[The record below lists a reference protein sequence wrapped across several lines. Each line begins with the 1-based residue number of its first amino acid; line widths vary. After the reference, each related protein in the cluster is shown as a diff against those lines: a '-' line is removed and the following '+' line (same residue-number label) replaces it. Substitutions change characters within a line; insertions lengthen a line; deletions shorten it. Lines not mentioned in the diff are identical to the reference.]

1 MGHRSPAV
9 RHGGRVNPPF
19 RVIFRVIPGVG
30 SNVGIQPGGVQGAAG
45 MSCRGGPPHGFTLI
59 EVMITVAIIAILAA
73 VAIPNYSRYVVRS
86 NRAAIE
92 SFMLE
97 VSGAQERYLVDNR
110 AYAAN
115 LGALGMSVPAS
126 LATRYDVTV
135 TPNAA
140 LPPGYS
146 IVATPKGSQLSDT
159 GCGTLTLTST
169 GAKSA
174 SGAGTDC
181 WN

>member
-9 RHGGRVNPPF
+9 RHGGRVNPSF
-19 RVIFRVIPGVG
+19 RVIGEVG
-30 SNVGIQPGGVQGAAG
+30 ATGNP
-45 MSCRGGPPHGFTLI
+45 CRGWRLRGARATHGFTLI
-59 EVMITVAIIAILAA
+59 EVMITVAVIAILAA
-73 VAIPNYSRYVVRS
+73 VAIPNYSRHVVRS
-86 NRAAIE
+86 HRAAIE

-115 LGALGMSVPAS
+115 LGTLGMSVPAAQ
-126 LATRYDVTV
+126 ATRYDVAV

-146 IVATPKGSQLSDT
+146 IVATPKGSQVAGDAD
-159 GCGTLTLTST
+159 CGSLTLTSA

-174 SGAGTDC
+174 SGSGTDC

>member
-9 RHGGRVNPPF
+9 RHGGIVNLPF
-19 RVIFRVIPGVG
+19 RVKHQTASGGASRIGFRTDRAKGA
-30 SNVGIQPGGVQGAAG
+30 GGKP
-45 MSCRGGPPHGFTLI
+45 CRGRPARGFTLI
-59 EVMITVAIIAILAA
+59 EVMITVVIIAILAA
-73 VAIPNYSRYVVRS
+73 IAIPNYSRHVVRS

-97 VSGAQERYLVDNR
+97 VSSAQERYLVDNR

-115 LGALGMSVPAS
+115 LGALGMTVPAG

-140 LPPGYS
+140 PPPGYS
-146 IVATPKGSQLSDT
+146 IVATPRGSQVADT
-159 GCGTLTLTST
+159 DCGTLTLTSA
-169 GAKSA
+169 GAKTA
-174 SGAGTDC
+174 SGASTTC